1 MMMMQNFWTLFC
13 EQSNCA
19 RISSEE
25 PCNNLQF
32 LLVIQPSSCVNHASI
47 ICFDLLLLLVLL
59 WSFISKVSYTK
70 ARVICRQ
77 FSALQIISAVFNG
90 CLGVIY
96 IGFGIWVLEENL
108 RNGHFISPIHW
119 WVLFFIH
126 GVTWLLVGL
135 TVSLKG
141 EFFPKAPFRILS
153 ILAFLC
159 AGIFCSIALC
169 SVIVNHERLTA
180 KVGLDILSFLGA
192 SLLLL
197 CTYRGYETDNGSTL
211 YTPLNSEEDDRVS
224 EDDSAAQVTP
234 FAKAGLFSKMTFCWL
249 NPLMK
254 LGREKTLKEEDMPK
268 LRDIDRA
275 GYCYSQFLDQLSKNK
290 KDESLSESSILWTI
304 VRCHWREILMSGFF
318 AFLKIL
324 AVSAGPLL
332 LNSFIEIAEGNEAF
346 RYESYLL
353 AISLFLSKILESL
366 SQRQWYF
373 RSRMIGLKVRSML
386 TAAIYRKQLRL
397 SNVARRTHSGGEIMN
412 YATVD
417 AYRIG
422 EFPFWFH
429 QTWTTSLQ
437 ICFALLILIHSIGLA
452 TVASLVVIVLT
463 VLFNAPLAKIQHKFQ
478 SRLMVAQDD
487 RLKACS
493 EALVNMKV
501 LKLYA
506 WETHFKN
513 VVEKLREVELKC
525 LSSVQ
530 LSKAYNFF
538 LFWTSPVLVSAAT
551 FGACYFLNVPLHA
564 SNVFTFLATLRLVQ
578 EPIRAIPDVIG
589 VVIQARVAFTRIV
602 KFLAAAELQTDN
614 VRKKNNM
621 ASKNNAIEIKS
632 ANLSWVRNPSKPTL
646 KNINLDVQP
655 GDKIAI
661 CGEVGS
667 GKSTLLA
674 AILGEVPYTDGLV
687 EVYGRIAYVSQTA
700 WIQTGTIRD
709 NILFGSD
716 MDDLRYQETLHRCSL
731 VKDLELLPYGDMTE
745 IGERGVNLSGG
756 QKQRIQLA
764 RALYQDADI
773 YLLDDPFSAVD
784 AHTATSLFN
793 VILTP

>member
-1 MMMMQNFWTLFC
+1 MMKENLWNLFC
-13 EQSNCA
+13 GQSDCA
-19 RISSEE
+19 RSSSE
-25 PCNNLQF
+25 PCNPRLV
-32 LLVIQPSSCVNHASI
+32 LVIQPSSCVNHASI
-47 ICFDLLLLLVLL
+47 VCFDLLLLLVLL
-59 WSFISKVSYTK
+59 WNFVSKISSKK
-70 ARVICRQ
+70 AESPARRRQ
-77 FSALQIISAVFNG
+77 FSALQITSAVCNG
-90 CLGVIY
+90 CLGLVY
-96 IGFGIWVLEENL
+96 VGLGIWILEEKL
-108 RNGHFISPIHW
+108 RIDHFVSPIHL
-119 WVLFFIH
+119 WVLFLFH
-126 GVTWLLVGL
+126 GITWLVVGL
-135 TVSLKG
+135 TTSLKG
-141 EFFPKAPFRILS
+141 EFFPKATLRILS

-159 AGIFCSIALC
+159 AGIFSFIALF
-169 SVIVNHERLTA
+169 SVIVNHERITV
-180 KVGLDILSFLGA
+180 KVALDILSILGA
-192 SLLLL
+192 SLLML
-197 CTYRGYETDNGSTL
+197 CTYSGYLLAENRSTL
-211 YTPLNSEEDDRVS
+211 YNPLNAEETES
-224 EDDSAAQVTP
+224 IIENDSADQVTP
-234 FAKAGLFSKMTFCWL
+234 FSKARLISDMTFCWL

-254 LGREKTLKEEDMPK
+254 LGGEKTLNEDDMPK

-275 GYCYSQFLDQLSKNK
+275 GYCYLQFLEQLSKNK
-290 KDESLSESSILWTI
+290 TDESLSESSILWTI
-304 VRCHWREILMSGFF
+304 VRCHWREILVSGVF
-318 AFLKIL
+318 AFLKTL

-332 LNSFIEIAEGNEAF
+332 LNSFIEVSEGNEAF

-353 AISLFLSKILESL
+353 AITLFFSKILESV

-373 RSRMIGLKVRSML
+373 RSKMIGLKVRSML

-397 SNVARRTHSGGEIMN
+397 SNVVGKNSGSEIMN

-437 ICFALLILIHSIGLA
+437 LCLALLIMIHSIGLA
-452 TVASLVVIVLT
+452 TVASLLVIVLT
-463 VLFNAPLAKIQHKFQ
+463 VVCFAPLAKLQHKYQ
-478 SRLMVAQDD
+478 SKLMVAQDD

-513 VVEKLREVELKC
+513 VVETLREVELEW
-525 LSSVQ
+525 LASVQ
-530 LSKAYNFF
+530 LRRAVNIFV
-538 LFWTSPVLVSAAT
+538 FWTSPVLVSTAT
-551 FGACYFLNVPLHA
+551 FAACYFLRIPLHA

-602 KFLAAAELQTDN
+602 KFLAAPELQTEN

-621 ASKNNAIEIKS
+621 DSVNHAIQIKS
-632 ANLSWVRNPSKPTL
+632 ANLSWEMNPSKPTL
-646 KNINLDVQP
+646 KGINLDVCP

-674 AILGEVPYTDGLV
+674 AILGEVPYVDGIV

-716 MDDLRYQETLHRCSL
+716 MDDVRYQETLHRCSL

-784 AHTATSLFN
+784 AHTAISLFN
-793 VILTP
+793 VTLRP